1 MGDAYRDA
9 VLFCLRGNDH
19 ERDIWTGAESNGS
32 NFREMVEKRYP
43 NREFSEV
50 GIEKEFYWKVVK
62 TLEVIRI

>member
-19 ERDIWTGAESNGS
+19 ERDIWTGAEANGS
-32 NFREMVEKRYP
+32 NFHEMVEKRYP

-62 TLEVIRI
+62 TLEAVRI